1 MAFGGGFWKGRF
13 VPSSAF
19 LRPQGGVQ
27 IEEKAHLQAALLTQ
41 SLGTLGQKQGSHHSG
56 LLQHRYLDAKSH
68 HFQRGLKLCLALE
81 VQNRG
86 PKCSIRVCDSS
97 GLGDT
102 MPSISQSS
110 HSETPLG
117 PGLALS
123 SGLGKRE
130 QIIVASWGASGES

>member
-1 MAFGGGFWKGRF
+1 MAFEGGFWKGRF

-19 LRPQGGVQ
+19 LHPQGGAQ

-41 SLGTLGQKQGSHHSG
+41 SLGTLGQEQGSHHSG

-86 PKCSIRVCDSS
+86 PNHSIREIPCLPFLKVHTQRH
-97 GLGDT
+97 LGT
-102 MPSISQSS
+102 WACFV
-110 HSETPLG
+110 L
-117 PGLALS
+117 
-123 SGLGKRE
+123 
-130 QIIVASWGASGES
+130 WSGEA